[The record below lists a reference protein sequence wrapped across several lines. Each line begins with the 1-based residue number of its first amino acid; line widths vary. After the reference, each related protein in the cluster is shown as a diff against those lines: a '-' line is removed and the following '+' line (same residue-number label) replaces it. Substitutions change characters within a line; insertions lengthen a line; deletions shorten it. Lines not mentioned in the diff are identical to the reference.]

1 MEIKKL
7 YLKNLYVKVLFFI
20 IPIISL
26 FIIEFATR
34 GNLISIFE
42 WAVKAPLQFTLSV
55 ALLYAI
61 YIVICAIF
69 KHAGVAV
76 LFYSALCVLIAAIVG
91 SKREILGVPLMPWDI
106 MSSLNVAGLIG
117 SMNVAQFKFLYN
129 WIFIVSFIIIIAI
142 LLVIFIYQKAV
153 LNFSKK
159 SRIIASILSGVII
172 VGVFITLPEASI
184 EESPTTIC
192 EQNGYIRGFIVNAQL
207 WAEMDED
214 STELVFNDNYK
225 YKFTAGEA
233 TSDIKP
239 NVIFIMS
246 EAFWDATLLP
256 NVVFSEDPIPNFHAL
271 QKSAISGEMVSPT
284 YGGLTCNVEFEIMT
298 GLSLKYLPY
307 QTTAYTTSIKRE
319 LPAMPTYFKELGY
332 QTIAV
337 HPYEKSFFKRN
348 SIYPML
354 GIDRFVT
361 QSDMPD
367 AKIKGE
373 FISDDTFAD
382 YIISEYEKAEK
393 PIFMYNISMQ
403 NHWPYTIENYY
414 KDNRFQIETNK
425 NLDKESI
432 TALQNYAQGISDADR
447 SLKKVID
454 YFTNVKEPTV
464 VIFLGDHLPALTDQ
478 LGVYKQLGFIDKSV
492 NDADL
497 FKGTEGKNI
506 QNRSMLID
514 NQRILK
520 TPYLIWFNYKTATE
534 KGKTLSSNFMGA
546 YIMSKIGLRLP
557 PFYNFLLDYS
567 NKVPVNRHFLSV
579 LSNGV
584 SYKNTPSK
592 YKDYEYTYE
601 KVQKDIL
608 YGEQEDRGL
617 FSAK

>member
-1 MEIKKL
+1 MDIKKL
-7 YLKNLYVKVLFFI
+7 FSKNLYVKVLFFT
-20 IPIISL
+20 IPLISL
-26 FIIEFATR
+26 LTIEFATR
-34 GNLISIFE
+34 GNLTSIFE
-42 WAVKAPLQFTLSV
+42 WIIRSPLQFTLSL

-61 YIVICAIF
+61 YIVICVIS
-69 KHAGVAV
+69 KRAGVAA
-76 LFYSALCVLIAAIVG
+76 LFYSALCILIAAIVG

-117 SMNVAQFKFLYN
+117 SMNLAQFKFLYN
-129 WIFIVSFIIIIAI
+129 WIFILSLIIIIAI
-142 LLVIFIYQKAV
+142 LLVIFIYQRAV
-153 LNFSKK
+153 FNFTKK

-172 VGVFITLPEASI
+172 VVVFITLPKASI
-184 EESPTTIC
+184 EDSPTTIC
-192 EQNGYIRGFIVNAQL
+192 EENGYIRGFIVNAQL
-207 WAEMDED
+207 WADMDED
-214 STELVFNDNYK
+214 STELVYNDNYK

-233 TSDIKP
+233 TTNIKP

-256 NVVFSEDPIPNFHAL
+256 NVVFSEDPIPKFHDL
-271 QKSAISGEMVSPT
+271 QKTAISGEMVSPT

-307 QTTAYTTSIKRE
+307 QTTAYTTSINRDI
-319 LPAMPTYFKELGY
+319 PAMPSYFKELGY

-348 SIYPML
+348 AIYPML

-373 FISDDTFAD
+373 YISDDTFAD

-393 PIFMYNISMQ
+393 PVFMYNISMQ
-403 NHWPYTIENYY
+403 NHWPYTTENYY
-414 KDNRFQIETNK
+414 KDNMFQIQTSK
-425 NLDKESI
+425 NLDEESI

-478 LGVYKQLGFIDKSV
+478 LGVYKKLGFIDKSV

-506 QNRSMLID
+506 ENRNMLID

-534 KGKTLSSNFMGA
+534 KGRTLSSNFMGA
-546 YIMSKIGLRLP
+546 YVMSQIGMKIP

-567 NKVPVNRHFLSV
+567 KKVPVNRHFLSV
-579 LSNGV
+579 LSNGI

-592 YKDYEYTYE
+592 YNDYEYTYE

-608 YGEQEDRGL
+608 YGDQKDKEL
-617 FSAK
+617 FFAK